1 MSARTT
7 GRSTWHALA
16 PAALVVATL
25 AAAASAQEGKP
36 AGAKPA
42 AALPLNKIVLFT
54 SGVGYFE
61 HKGEVEGNAKVD
73 LQFRVDQINDLLKSM
88 VLEDG
93 RSGSVSAISYGS
105 RDPITKTLKS
115 FPIDLTDNPTLGEI
129 LDQMRGQR
137 IQIDAQASTT
147 GVLLGVEKRKKPVG
161 KDEEPIEV
169 EYLNILTDAG
179 LSSVPMDTISQI
191 KLLDEK
197 LDAELRKALAVL
209 ATGHD
214 VDKKT
219 VTLNLEGQ
227 GKRPVRVGYIQATPV
242 WKTSYRLE
250 LKDKDKPFLQ
260 GWAIVENTTEADWD
274 TVKLTLVSGR
284 PISYI
289 MDLYEPLY
297 VQRPVEQLNLYASLR
312 PQVYGQDMKKADE
325 AFRELSQRR
334 AKITPGYAAK
344 SSRVAP

>member
-1 MSARTT
+1 MSVHTT
-7 GRSTWHALA
+7 RRSTWRVLA
-16 PAALVVATL
+16 PAALLITIL
-25 AAAASAQEGKP
+25 AAPAFAQEEKQAAGKP
-36 AGAKPA
+36 E

-61 HKGEVEGNAKVD
+61 HRGEVDGNAKID
-73 LQFRVDQINDLLKSM
+73 LQFRVEQINDLLKSM

-93 RSGSVSAISYGS
+93 RSGSVSAISYAS

-115 FPIDLTDNPTLGEI
+115 FPIDLTNNPTLGQV

-147 GVLLGVEKRKKPVG
+147 GVLLGVEKRKKQFG
-161 KDEEPIEV
+161 KDGETIKV
-169 EYLNILTDAG
+169 EYLNILTDRG
-179 LSSVPMDTISQI
+179 LQSVPMDTISQI

-250 LKDKDKPFLQ
+250 LRDKEKPFLQ
-260 GWAIVENTTEADWD
+260 GWAIVENTTEADWN

-284 PISYI
+284 PI
-289 MDLYEPLY
+289 
-297 VQRPVEQLNLYASLR
+297 
-312 PQVYGQDMKKADE
+312 
-325 AFRELSQRR
+325 
-334 AKITPGYAAK
+334 
-344 SSRVAP
+344 